1 MAHTPNGPAVFY
13 RGQETIYVEDGVQP
27 DGWSDRPEDEADEA
41 EKPRRGRKP
50 KAEDVSVATEDV
62 DEVSDVTEAEAED
75 GADNVQ

>member
-1 MAHTPNGPAVFY
+1 MAPPTFLPAKGKQMAHTPNGPAVFY

-50 KAEDVSVATEDV
+50 KAEAEASE
-62 DEVSDVTEAEAED
+62 ETEAGE
-75 GADNVQ
+75 

>member
-1 MAHTPNGPAVFY
+1 MQSKDGGFTHVYSVGEEDQLRAHGWVPEVISVTGSEAV
-13 RGQETIYVEDGVQP
+13 
-27 DGWSDRPEDEADEA
+27 
-41 EKPRRGRKP
+41 KPKRGRKP